1 MITTII
7 TGGSRGIGRSISKH
21 LIKNKNHKIINLSK
35 KGLNNHDN
43 ESFKTYKCNISNI
56 DETKNLIEK
65 ICKNE
70 KIDNVIFNAGITNDC
85 FFHKMDVNQW
95 RDTINTNYTS
105 LFGVLHPIVNQMRK
119 NNKGNIILI
128 SSVNSNIPVLG
139 QTNYSSSKNALIAF
153 NRCLAIENS
162 NKNIRSNV
170 IAPGYINTDMTNN
183 ISENILNNIISNIP
197 SRRLGEPEEVCDV
210 VNLLLEND
218 YFNGETI
225 NINGGLYM
233 Q

>member
-1 MITTII
+1 MITTLI

-21 LIKNKNHKIINLSK
+21 LINNKNHKIINLSK
-35 KGLNNHDN
+35 NGVSHHDN
-43 ESFKTYKCNISNI
+43 ESFKTYKCNIANI
-56 DETKNLIEK
+56 VKTKKLVEN

-85 FFHKMDVNQW
+85 FFHKMDIKQW
-95 RDTINTNYTS
+95 CDTINTNYIS
-105 LFGVLHPIVNQMRK
+105 LFGVLQPIVNQMRK

-170 IAPGYINTDMTNN
+170 ISPGYINTDMTNSISKN
-183 ISENILNNIISNIP
+183 IFNNIISNIP
-197 SRRLGEPEEVCDV
+197 LKRLGKPEEICDV
-210 VNLLLEND
+210 VNLLLENN

-233 Q
+233 K